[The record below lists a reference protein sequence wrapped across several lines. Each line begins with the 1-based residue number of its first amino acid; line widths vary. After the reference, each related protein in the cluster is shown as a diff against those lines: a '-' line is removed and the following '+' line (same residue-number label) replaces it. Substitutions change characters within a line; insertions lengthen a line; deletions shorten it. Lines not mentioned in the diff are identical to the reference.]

1 MKKLLVLL
9 DVPALLA
16 GCASTVDNGPNYEP
30 KANFSDFK
38 DITWLPET
46 SVRAP
51 YNARELTV
59 NALDALR
66 KGVHVFYDTHDTRFS
81 LTGTSDILT
90 VTESAVAQNEGA
102 LSWGAGSDTLY
113 RNGVAV
119 KNQGGAPAKVLEDG
133 RYNLGTPA
141 ARNS

>member
-1 MKKLLVLL
+1 MKKLLALL
-9 DVPALLA
+9 SVPTLLA
-16 GCASTVDNGPNYEP
+16 GCASTVDTGPRYEP
-30 KANFSDFK
+30 KANFRDFK

-66 KGVHVFYDTHDTRFS
+66 KGVYVFYDTHDTRFS

-90 VTESAVAQNEGA
+90 VTESAETQNERD
-102 LSWGAGSDTLY
+102 LSWGAGYATHYHNDVTF
-113 RNGVAV
+113 
-119 KNQGGAPAKVLEDG
+119 
-133 RYNLGTPA
+133 
-141 ARNS
+141 